1 MLHICM
7 RDPTISKK
15 FKVITTPLITEV
27 FCNRENFLCMESNFC
42 IYSCINERLRE
53 DQQFEQEPNSWKQ
66 FVEVLLRL
74 GSQNHFSILVLN

>member
-15 FKVITTPLITEV
+15 IKVITTPLITEV

-53 DQQFEQEPNSWKQ
+53 AQQFEQEPNSWKQ